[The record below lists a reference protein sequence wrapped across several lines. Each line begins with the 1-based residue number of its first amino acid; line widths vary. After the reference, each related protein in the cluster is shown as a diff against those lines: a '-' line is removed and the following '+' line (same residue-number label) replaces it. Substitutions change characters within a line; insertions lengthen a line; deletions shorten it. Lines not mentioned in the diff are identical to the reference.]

1 MKYYGDDMIQKTTKI
16 IEETD
21 CQEIYVDQYVW
32 GNACGKLT
40 GAVFYVKDNKFLGGY
55 SLPTWNDDRI
65 TFYSIKDLKKFINKT
80 KATWDSCAN
89 CRYELKL
96 MSYKD
101 CKPIKINNSILEI
114 LQ

>member
-1 MKYYGDDMIQKTTKI
+1 MIPEFIYKI
-16 IEETD
+16 QEENNS
-21 CQEIYVDQYVW
+21 QEIFVDQYVW

-55 SLPTWNDDRI
+55 SLPKWNDDRI
-65 TFYSIKDLKKFINKT
+65 IFYNIKDLKKFINKT
-80 KATWDSCAN
+80 KKTWDNFVN

-96 MSYKD
+96 VSYKD
-101 CKPIKINNSILEI
+101 CKPIKINNSILEM